1 MKRSKKLVL
10 LAHCILNSNS
20 KVVGLAQYAGALEE
34 VVVGHIRRG
43 SGIIQLPCPETT
55 FLGLK
60 RWGMTREQYDT
71 PFYRSHCRSILQPY
85 MQQIEDYL
93 ANGYNIEEIVGV
105 DGSPSC
111 GVNLTCA
118 GYCGGEMD
126 DAARQHHNLREISG
140 RGIMMEVLVELLA
153 EKGINARFS
162 AISEKESK

>member
-10 LAHCILNSNS
+10 LAHCILNVNS
-20 KVVGLAQYAGALEE
+20 KVVGLAQYAGALEDL
-34 VVVGHIRRG
+34 VCGHIRCG
-43 SGIIQLPCPETT
+43 SGLIQLPCPETT

-71 PFYRSHCRSILQPY
+71 PFYRSHCRNILQPY
-85 MQQIEDYL
+85 IQQIEDYL
-93 ANGYNIEEIVGV
+93 ANGYSVEEIVGV

-126 DAARQHHNLREISG
+126 DAARQFENLREISG

-153 EKGINARFS
+153 EKGIAARFS

>member
-10 LAHCILNSNS
+10 LAHCILNVNS
-20 KVVGLAQYAGALEE
+20 KVIGLAQYAGALES

-43 SGIIQLPCPETT
+43 CGIIQLPCPETT

-71 PFYRSHCRSILQPY
+71 PFYREHCRKILRPY
-85 MQQIEDYL
+85 MQQLEDYL
-93 ANGYNIEEIVGV
+93 ANGYVIEEIVGV

-126 DAARQHHNLREISG
+126 DASRQHSNLREISG
-140 RGIMMEVLVELLA
+140 RGIMMEILVELLA
-153 EKGINARFS
+153 EKGIDTTFS
-162 AISEKESK
+162 GISETEPK

>member
-10 LAHCILNSNS
+10 LAHCILNVNS
-20 KVVGLAQYAGALEE
+20 KVVGLAQYAGAIES
-34 VVVGHIRRG
+34 VVTGHVRRG
-43 SGIIQLPCPETT
+43 NGIIQLPCPETT

-71 PFYRSHCRSILQPY
+71 PFYRSHCRNILQPY
-85 MQQIEDYL
+85 IQQIEDYL
-93 ANGYNIEEIVGV
+93 ANDYTVEEIVGV

-126 DAARQHHNLREISG
+126 DAARQHNNLREING

-153 EKGINARFS
+153 EKGITARFT